1 MKGAADSHHSEL
13 GRGLCRTAEV
23 ERSEGAFDDLH
34 TPVREMC

>member
-13 GRGLCRTAEV
+13 GRGLLHTAEV

-34 TPVREMC
+34 TPVRERR